1 MELTRKQDDVYDEAD
16 LAAALRSLLKKKE
29 LDDPRVAELKLA
41 VAARPQHGCIW
52 QYLESGWRG
61 WRSVEANG
69 DDEMRQAYMKY
80 LKGGSLD
87 GDLGR
92 LCRGGGMTDVAIAG
106 GSNSDEE
113 LCGLGA
119 MSGQQSLTRRSDR
132 LPRSTQDEEETGR
145 SMDSESEDSQDAEMD
160 AN

>member
-1 MELTRKQDDVYDEAD
+1 MEVARKKDDVYDEAD
-16 LAAALRSLLKKKE
+16 LAAALRSLLRKKE
-29 LDDPRVAELKLA
+29 LDDTRVAELELA

-61 WRSVEANG
+61 WRSFEATG

-80 LKGGSLD
+80 LWRGSLD

-92 LCRGGGMTDVAIAG
+92 LCRGGSIIDVAVAG
-106 GSNSDEE
+106 SSDSDEE

-119 MSGQQSLTRRSDR
+119 MSGQQSLARRSDR
-132 LPRSTQDEEETGR
+132 LPRSTLDEQQRGR